1 MLRYLA
7 INQSLPTVSLFYRI
21 FFFENKFTL
30 FIEMNISTF
39 TRTILHIQCNFT
51 ICRRASVKKHLL
63 QYILHTIFKPHQFSK
78 LANVRDE
85 CAYCYIIYYFQINVF
100 FKDFHLFIY
109 HLIVFS
115 NSTFYSIK
123 NIILP
128 LQPIKQLNACIHKA
142 NKNNRI

>member
-39 TRTILHIQCNFT
+39 TRTILYIQCNFT

-85 CAYCYIIYYFQINVF
+85 CARILLYHILLPNKCILQR
-100 FKDFHLFIY
+100 LPFIY
-109 HLIVFS
+109 ISS
-115 NSTFYSIK
+115 NSIF
-123 NIILP
+123 
-128 LQPIKQLNACIHKA
+128 
-142 NKNNRI
+142 